1 MSTYVLSDIHGEYDK
16 FMRMLEKIH
25 FSDEDTLYV
34 LGDVLDRG
42 PHPMK
47 ILLEMMKYSNIIPMM
62 GNHEVM
68 GLPCLRFLLNE
79 VTEDFV
85 ADLSKNPTMLNA
97 FLDWTYNGCH
107 TTVSEFRQLS
117 PEEREMVLDYLGEF
131 ILYENFR
138 VNGKYY
144 VLVHGGLGGFDM
156 EKRLE
161 DYSIHDIVWTRP
173 DYGKAYFNDIYVV
186 TGHTPTQH
194 IAGNDRPGYIYKK
207 HNHIAIDCGACHPRG
222 RLAAIR
228 LDDWREYYVE
238 K

>member
-85 ADLSKNPTMLNA
+85 ADLSKNPTMFCKN
-97 FLDWTYNGCH
+97 
-107 TTVSEFRQLS
+107 
-117 PEEREMVLDYLGEF
+117 
-131 ILYENFR
+131 
-138 VNGKYY
+138 
-144 VLVHGGLGGFDM
+144 
-156 EKRLE
+156 
-161 DYSIHDIVWTRP
+161 
-173 DYGKAYFNDIYVV
+173 
-186 TGHTPTQH
+186 
-194 IAGNDRPGYIYKK
+194 
-207 HNHIAIDCGACHPRG
+207 
-222 RLAAIR
+222 
-228 LDDWREYYVE
+228 
-238 K
+238 